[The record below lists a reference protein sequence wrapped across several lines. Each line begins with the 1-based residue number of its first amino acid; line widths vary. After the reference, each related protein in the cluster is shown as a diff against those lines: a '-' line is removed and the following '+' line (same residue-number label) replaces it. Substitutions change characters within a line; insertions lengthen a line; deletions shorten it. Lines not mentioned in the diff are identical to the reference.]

1 MELFPSRPSLYHE
14 LHVLSVSEDY
24 EPYEANKQHGC
35 IFSSMVRLSPFSAFT
50 ELASY
55 HSIAGPQFIVCP
67 QSGIESSHDLFS
79 LPVSGQQ
86 TQRPP
91 LFRAGPAGN
100 WGISAASF
108 WIEMKSWQFQVESYV
123 DAYALWRW
131 LKSKCWWFSSC
142 NPTSTLILVVKFPIF
157 EWLKVKSNV
166 RKVNPT
172 VVTSSCCISCW
183 WFEIV

>member
-67 QSGIESSHDLFS
+67 QSGIESSHDMFS

-86 TQRPP
+86 TQLPP
-91 LFRAGPAGN
+91 V
-100 WGISAASF
+100 SF
-108 WIEMKSWQFQVESYV
+108 WGGPV
-123 DAYALWRW
+123 DQRIRSL
-131 LKSKCWWFSSC
+131 
-142 NPTSTLILVVKFPIF
+142 
-157 EWLKVKSNV
+157 
-166 RKVNPT
+166 
-172 VVTSSCCISCW
+172 
-183 WFEIV
+183 

>member
-67 QSGIESSHDLFS
+67 QSGIESSHDMFS

-91 LFRAGPAGN
+91 LFRAGPAN
-100 WGISAASF
+100 SVPLRIIMTKAYLKW
-108 WIEMKSWQFQVESYV
+108 WQYV
-123 DAYALWRW
+123 
-131 LKSKCWWFSSC
+131 
-142 NPTSTLILVVKFPIF
+142 
-157 EWLKVKSNV
+157 
-166 RKVNPT
+166 
-172 VVTSSCCISCW
+172 
-183 WFEIV
+183 